1 MAIAVNDYF
10 KPQQTVSCEELIK
23 RSRFISLIIPVANR
37 QQAQQQLEEI
47 KQLHPQARH
56 HCWAF
61 VAGHP
66 NDSQCLGFSD
76 DGEPSGTA
84 GKPMLAQLQGSGLGQ
99 ILAVVVRYSGG
110 IKLGTGGLVKAYG
123 GGVQQAL
130 KLVESERVVA
140 CGECSLEFDYA
151 YTAQVESMLERPH
164 VVKLDTQF
172 SSLAQMQVSLPL
184 SEYAAFKQQLINLSS
199 GQIKV
204 GKLLS

>member
-10 KPQQTVSCEELIK
+10 KPQQTVSCEESIK

-37 QQAQQQLEEI
+37 QQAQQQLEKI

-123 GGVQQAL
+123 GGAPQTL
-130 KLVESERVVA
+130 KIV
-140 CGECSLEFDYA
+140 
-151 YTAQVESMLERPH
+151 
-164 VVKLDTQF
+164 
-172 SSLAQMQVSLPL
+172 
-184 SEYAAFKQQLINLSS
+184 
-199 GQIKV
+199 
-204 GKLLS
+204 